1 MYELIY
7 EYFSKNSLFH
17 PSLRGYRRDRST
29 MTALLYLYEKW
40 VKAASEGQASGVV
53 LVDLSS
59 AFDLVSPELLIQK
72 MKIYAFEQDLIN
84 WISSYLS
91 DRFQTVWID
100 HIFSRFLK
108 NSLGVPQGSN
118 LGPLFF
124 LIFFND
130 LPTYIKEYIDCY
142 ADDSTMCATAETVEE
157 IGEKLSNDCNMLSD
171 WMEMN
176 NFKLNAGKTHLL
188 TMGTAKRLN
197 NLDDQLSVVM
207 DGVTLQENQDRCEL
221 LLGVYIQSD
230 LKWSKQTSELTG
242 KLKKRLA
249 GLKRLR
255 FIMDFSTRKN
265 IVEGVFNS
273 VLCYCLP
280 LFGG

>member
-1 MYELIY
+1 
-7 EYFSKNSLFH
+7 
-17 PSLRGYRRDRST
+17 
-29 MTALLYLYEKW
+29 
-40 VKAASEGQASGVV
+40 
-53 LVDLSS
+53 
-59 AFDLVSPELLIQK
+59 
-72 MKIYAFEQDLIN
+72 
-84 WISSYLS
+84 
-91 DRFQTVWID
+91 
-100 HIFSRFLK
+100 
-108 NSLGVPQGSN
+108 
-118 LGPLFF
+118 
-124 LIFFND
+124 
-130 LPTYIKEYIDCY
+130 
-142 ADDSTMCATAETVEE
+142 MCATAETVEE
-157 IGEKLSNDCNMLSD
+157 IGEKFNNDCNMISD

-176 NFKLNAGKTHLL
+176 SFKLNAGKTHLL

-265 IVEGVFNS
+265 IV
-273 VLCYCLP
+273 
-280 LFGG
+280 